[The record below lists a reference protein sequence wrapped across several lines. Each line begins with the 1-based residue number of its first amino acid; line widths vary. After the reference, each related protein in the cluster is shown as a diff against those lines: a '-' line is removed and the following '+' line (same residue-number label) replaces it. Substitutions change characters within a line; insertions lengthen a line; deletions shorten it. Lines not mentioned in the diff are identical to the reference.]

1 MKRFLAFL
9 LCLLMLFSLCACTGE
24 GDEKPEKTEAPTP
37 SPSEEPEEAEC
48 TPLMYKVTDGKGG
61 VLYILG
67 SIHVADDRAKD
78 MPDYVTDAYDES
90 DYLCVECDT
99 FAFNSDMAAQREL
112 AELVVY
118 SDGSKISDH
127 ISAETYEAAKAI
139 LEENGLYSYVY
150 DYMKPAMWVSALE
163 TLSAEKAGLD
173 SDSGIDLMFLK
184 KAHKSGLE
192 IREIESVEFQFNML
206 IGFSDELM
214 DAMLASDCS
223 EDAAESSLELYEL
236 WLKGN
241 EKALIKALT
250 AENDSD
256 TDLPAELLEEY
267 NKAMI
272 SDRNIG
278 MADKAEEYLAG
289 GGTGFYIVGL
299 AHVVGD
305 GGIIDLLTQRGYT
318 VEKIS

>member
-1 MKRFLAFL
+1 
-9 LCLLMLFSLCACTGE
+9 MLFSLCACTGA
-24 GDEKPEKTEAPTP
+24 GDKKPGKNEAPTP

-206 IGFSDELM
+206 IGFSD
-214 DAMLASDCS
+214 
-223 EDAAESSLELYEL
+223 
-236 WLKGN
+236 
-241 EKALIKALT
+241 
-250 AENDSD
+250 
-256 TDLPAELLEEY
+256 
-267 NKAMI
+267 
-272 SDRNIG
+272 
-278 MADKAEEYLAG
+278 
-289 GGTGFYIVGL
+289 
-299 AHVVGD
+299 
-305 GGIIDLLTQRGYT
+305 
-318 VEKIS
+318 

>member
-9 LCLLMLFSLCACTGE
+9 LCLLMLFSLCACTSAGE
-24 GDEKPEKTEAPTP
+24 EKPEKTGAPTP
-37 SPSEEPEEAEC
+37 TPSEEPEEAEC

-61 VLYILG
+61 ILYILG

-78 MPDYVTDAYDES
+78 MPDYVNDAYDES

-99 FAFNSDMAAQREL
+99 FALSSDMAAQREL

-118 SDGSKISDH
+118 SDGSMISDH

-139 LEENGLYSYVY
+139 LEENGMYSYVY
-150 DYMKPAMWVSALE
+150 DYMKPAMWVSTLE

-173 SDSGIDLMFLK
+173 SDSGIDLMFLE

-192 IREIESVEFQFNML
+192 IREVESVEFQFNML

-214 DAMLASDCS
+214 DAMLASDCR
-223 EDAAESSLELYEL
+223 EDAAESTLELYEL
-236 WLKGN
+236 WLTGN
-241 EKALIKALT
+241 EKTLIKALT
-250 AENDSD
+250 AEDDSD
-256 TDLPAELLEEY
+256 SDLPAELLEEY
-267 NKAMI
+267 NKVMI
-272 SDRNIG
+272 CDRNIG

-299 AHVVGD
+299 AHVIGD

>member
-9 LCLLMLFSLCACTGE
+9 LCLLMLFSLCACTGA
-24 GDEKPEKTEAPTP
+24 GDKKPEKTEAPTP

-139 LEENGLYSYVY
+139 
-150 DYMKPAMWVSALE
+150 
-163 TLSAEKAGLD
+163 KAD
-173 SDSGIDLMFLK
+173 VTN
-184 KAHKSGLE
+184 
-192 IREIESVEFQFNML
+192 SVVDGSVRQY
-206 IGFSDELM
+206 
-214 DAMLASDCS
+214 AW
-223 EDAAESSLELYEL
+223 Y
-236 WLKGN
+236 
-241 EKALIKALT
+241 
-250 AENDSD
+250 
-256 TDLPAELLEEY
+256 
-267 NKAMI
+267 
-272 SDRNIG
+272 
-278 MADKAEEYLAG
+278 KAEGEYG
-289 GGTGFYIVGL
+289 VQT
-299 AHVVGD
+299 VVQVVNTCC
-305 GGIIDLLTQRGYT
+305 LGY
-318 VEKIS
+318 EDIYGKK